1 MEGIPVTFK
10 RLVFGITFLAIFTM
24 ASRISIGSDTW
35 WHLKAGEWMLANQAI
50 LRTDLFS
57 LTRQG
62 SAWIYPGW
70 VAQILL
76 YTTFQAFSF
85 AGLNL
90 FTAFMVVAA
99 FAFVWCTL
107 EGRDLLKAFVII
119 LAAAASGVYWS
130 ARPQIISFVLAGYF
144 LYVLY
149 YWRQG
154 RAWLLWSLP
163 FAMIFWVNVH
173 GGFAIG
179 FLILGIYLCGE
190 FVQLVQEVVKADR
203 DWRSGWEEHKREILR
218 LLAVSFLCALSV
230 SINPHGPQ
238 MLLYPFKTVSIQVF
252 QDYIQEWQSPN
263 LHEAQVLPFLLLIL
277 LLIGTISGSRRQV
290 NPTELLL
297 VLVFLPLALLAS
309 RNVALF
315 ALVAA
320 PIITRH
326 LDAVLG
332 NRQSEL
338 GAAAQLPERIAKLV
352 NLTIFLLLVVV
363 SSLQISKSLSSQANQ
378 DVIEAKFP
386 VHAVE
391 YLRNIQTT
399 KNLFNTYNWGGYI
412 IWELHPDFL
421 SFVDGRTDLFDD
433 EILDEYLDSWQ
444 GLVGWERVFETW
456 DIELALVE
464 PWAPLRVRL
473 ETQGW
478 EIDYEDELAVVLSS
492 PK

>member
-50 LRTDLFS
+50 LRTDIFS

-90 FTAFMVVAA
+90 FTALMVVAA

-238 MLLYPFKTVSIQVF
+238 MLLYPFKTVSIQVL

-263 LHEAQVLPFLLLIL
+263 FHEAQVLPFLLMIL
-277 LLIGTISGSRRQV
+277 LLIGTISGSRRKV
-290 NPTELLL
+290 NHTELLL

-320 PIITRH
+320 PMITRH
-326 LDAVLG
+326 LDAVLC
-332 NRQSEL
+332 NRQREL

-378 DVIEAKFP
+378 DVIAAKFP

-444 GLVGWERVFETW
+444 GLASWERVFETW

-492 PK
+492 PN

>member
-1 MEGIPVTFK
+1 M
-10 RLVFGITFLAIFTM
+10 
-24 ASRISIGSDTW
+24 
-35 WHLKAGEWMLANQAI
+35 
-50 LRTDLFS
+50 
-57 LTRQG
+57 
-62 SAWIYPGW
+62 
-70 VAQILL
+70 
-76 YTTFQAFSF
+76 
-85 AGLNL
+85 
-90 FTAFMVVAA
+90 
-99 FAFVWCTL
+99 
-107 EGRDLLKAFVII
+107 
-119 LAAAASGVYWS
+119 
-130 ARPQIISFVLAGYF
+130 
-144 LYVLY
+144 
-149 YWRQG
+149 
-154 RAWLLWSLP
+154 
-163 FAMIFWVNVH
+163 
-173 GGFAIG
+173 
-179 FLILGIYLCGE
+179 
-190 FVQLVQEVVKADR
+190 VQEVVKADR
-203 DWRSGWEEHKREILR
+203 NWRSAWDEHRREIIR
-218 LLAVSFLCALSV
+218 LLAVSLLCALSV

-238 MLLYPFKTVSIQVF
+238 MLLYPFKTVSIQVL

-263 LHEAQVLPFLLLIL
+263 FHEAQVLPFLLMLL
-277 LLIGTISGSRRQV
+277 LLIGAISGSRRKV

-320 PIITRH
+320 PFITRH

-332 NRQSEL
+332 NRQREMS
-338 GAAAQLPERIAKLV
+338 AAAQLPESAAKWL
-352 NLTIFLLLVVV
+352 NLTIFLLLAVV
-363 SSLQISKSLSSQANQ
+363 SSLKISTSLSYQANQ

-391 YLRNIQTT
+391 YLRNVQTT

-433 EILDEYLDSWQ
+433 EILDEYLVSWQ

-473 ETQGW
+473 ESQGW

>member
-1 MEGIPVTFK
+1 MEGTLVTFK

-24 ASRISIGSDTW
+24 AVRASVGYDTW
-35 WHLKAGEWMLANQAI
+35 WHLKAGEWMLANRAI

-57 LTRQG
+57 LSRQG

-76 YTTFQAFSF
+76 YAAFQTFSF

-90 FTAFMVVAA
+90 FTALMVVAA

-107 EGRDLLKAFVII
+107 EGRDLLRAFVIL
-119 LAAAASGVYWS
+119 LAASASGVYWS
-130 ARPQIISFVLAGYF
+130 ARPQIISFALAAFFLFVLHSC
-144 LYVLY
+144 
-149 YWRQG
+149 RKG
-154 RAWLLWSLP
+154 RARLLWSLP
-163 FAMIFWVNVH
+163 LAMIFWVNVH

-179 FLILGIYLCGE
+179 FLILGVYLCGE
-190 FVQLVQEVVKADR
+190 IVQLANEAVKAGW
-203 DWRSGWEEHKREILR
+203 DWRTAWDKHKREIFR
-218 LLAVSFLCALSV
+218 LLSVSLLCALAV

-238 MLLYPFKTVSIQVF
+238 MLLYPFKTVSIQAL

-263 LHEAQVLPFLLLIL
+263 FHQAQILPFLLMLL
-277 LLIGTISGSRRQV
+277 LLIGTISRSRRKV
-290 NPTELLL
+290 DLTELLL
-297 VLVFLPLALLAS
+297 VLVFLALALLAS
-309 RNVALF
+309 RNIALF

-320 PIITRH
+320 PVITRH
-326 LDAVLG
+326 LDAVLDDK
-332 NRQSEL
+332 QKEL
-338 GAAAQLPERIAKLV
+338 GAAAQLPESAAKWL
-352 NLTIFLLLVVV
+352 NLTIFLLLLVASGLKI
-363 SSLQISKSLSSQANQ
+363 SSSLSSQANQ
-378 DVIEAKFP
+378 DMIEAEYP

-391 YLRNIQTT
+391 YLRDVQTN

-433 EILDEYLDSWQ
+433 EILEEYLISWR
-444 GLVGWERVFETW
+444 GLAGWERVFETW
-456 DIELALVE
+456 DIEMALVE

-473 ETQGW
+473 ESQGW
-478 EIDYEDELAVVLSS
+478 EIDYEDELAVILSS

>member
-1 MEGIPVTFK
+1 MTFK

-24 ASRISIGSDTW
+24 AVRASVGSDTW
-35 WHLKAGEWMLANQAI
+35 WHLKAGEWMLANRAI
-50 LRTDLFS
+50 LRTDIFS

-76 YTTFQAFSF
+76 YTAYQTFSF

-99 FAFVWCTL
+99 FAFVWCTQ
-107 EGRDLLKAFVII
+107 EGRDLLKAFVLL

-149 YWRQG
+149 SFRQG
-154 RAWLLWSLP
+154 RPRLLWSLP
-163 FAMIFWVNVH
+163 FAMIFWANVH

-179 FLILGIYLCGE
+179 FLILGVYICGE
-190 FVQLVQEVVKADR
+190 FVQLVQEVEKTDR
-203 DWRSGWEEHKREILR
+203 DWRSAWDQHKREIVR
-218 LLAVSFLCALSV
+218 LLSVSLLCVLSV

-238 MLLYPFKTVSIQVF
+238 MILYPFKTISIQVL
-252 QDYIQEWQSPN
+252 QNYIQEWQSPN
-263 LHEAQVLPFLLLIL
+263 FHEAQVLPFLLMLL
-277 LLIGTISGSRRQV
+277 LLIGTISGSRRKV
-290 NPTELLL
+290 DPTELLL

-309 RNVALF
+309 RNIALF
-315 ALVAA
+315 ALVAV
-320 PIITRH
+320 PVITRH
-326 LDAVLG
+326 LDGVLDHRNKG
-332 NRQSEL
+332 L
-338 GAAAQLPERIAKLV
+338 GAAAQVPESAAKWL
-352 NLTIFLLLVVV
+352 NLTIFLLLGVV
-363 SSLQISKSLSSQANQ
+363 SGLQISKSLSSQANQ
-378 DVIEAKFP
+378 DAIEAKFP

-391 YLRNIQTT
+391 YLRNVQTT
-399 KNLFNTYNWGGYI
+399 KNLFNSYNWGGYV
-412 IWELHPDFL
+412 IWELHPEYF

-433 EILDEYLDSWQ
+433 EILNEYLVSWQ
-444 GLVGWERVFETW
+444 GLDGWERVFERW

-473 ETQGW
+473 ESQGW
-478 EIDYEDELAVVLSS
+478 EVDYEDELAVVLSS